1 MLSHQLAPLSQFLS
15 SKRENWLPQLEYET
29 VTEKSQ
35 NIKKFKGQKAK
46 LAEASLDAPQ
56 PARECEGAHRWKG
69 IPWGA
74 LVPLMKRHTSSA
86 PAWAPWGL
94 RPGGR
99 RLPALHCPFRDLR
112 GPWVLTV
119 KFNIHLIPPG
129 GHSRWRAGGSAVS
142 RGRAL
147 TLCFTF
153 WPEWIPRTQQRH
165 RVWVPRDR
173 QRPPGAYVLLPT
185 FLLAASVLYHHPEW
199 EW

>member
-35 NIKKFKGQKAK
+35 NIRKFKGQKAK
-46 LAEASLDAPQ
+46 LAEASVDAPQ

-74 LVPLMKRHTSSA
+74 LFVPLVKRHTSSA
-86 PAWAPWGL
+86 QRELLEDWGREDAASPHCTAPSGTCGAPGFWLWNLISTWFLRVALQVEGWGL
-94 RPGGR
+94 SCLQRKGPNT
-99 RLPALHCPFRDLR
+99 FR
-112 GPWVLTV
+112 
-119 KFNIHLIPPG
+119 
-129 GHSRWRAGGSAVS
+129 
-142 RGRAL
+142 
-147 TLCFTF
+147 F

-173 QRPPGAYVLLPT
+173 QCPPGAYVLLPT
-185 FLLAASVLYHHPEW
+185 FLLASVLYHHPEW